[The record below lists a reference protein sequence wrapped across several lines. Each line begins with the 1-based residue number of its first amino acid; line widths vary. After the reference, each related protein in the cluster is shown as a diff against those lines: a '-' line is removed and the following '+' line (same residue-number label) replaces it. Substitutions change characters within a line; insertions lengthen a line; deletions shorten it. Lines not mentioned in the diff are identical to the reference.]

1 MILKQN
7 QFNNTYSKPDTYS
20 YHEIMELRR
29 KVEQLEKENNEKQ
42 NTINDLQKNRNQTYP
57 FQSTNQYS
65 VLFIV
70 YV

>member
-42 NTINDLQKNRNQTYP
+42 NTINDLKKNRNQAYP